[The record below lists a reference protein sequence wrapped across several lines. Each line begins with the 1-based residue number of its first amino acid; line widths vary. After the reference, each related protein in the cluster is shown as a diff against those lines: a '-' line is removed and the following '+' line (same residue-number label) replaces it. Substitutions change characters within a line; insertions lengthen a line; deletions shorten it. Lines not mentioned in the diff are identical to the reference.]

1 MATRLL
7 SLLLAIASYTPTIAA
22 RSSFLNVSVLNTIC
36 ARRPS
41 RFVFS
46 AFFHAFFYAF
56 FSAFFYAFSSR
67 PSSRPSLR
75 YVESMRRLGE
85 WGGEIEIGACAQMLN
100 RPVEVYGRWLERKC
114 HLCRLYRLYRFCVH
128 SHSSS
133 PLRLGSPLRQAF
145 LPPGRFDLLQRMS
158 VRNNESLLDV
168 TLEAWEILG
177 EAWERLWREEPDRA
191 KLVFPFFLSP
201 FLPF

>member
-1 MATRLL
+1 MYLCSTPYARGG
-7 SLLLAIASYTPTIAA
+7 LLAL
-22 RSSFLNVSVLNTIC
+22 SSL
-36 ARRPS
+36 PS
-41 RFVFS
+41 S
-46 AFFHAFFYAF
+46 MPSSMPSSLPSSMPY
-56 FSAFFYAFSSR
+56 SSR

-75 YVESMRRLGE
+75 YVESRRRLGE
-85 WGGEIEIGACAQMLN
+85 WGDEFEIAACAQMLN

>member
-56 FSAFFYAFSSR
+56 FSAFFSSLFFSSFF
-67 PSSRPSLR
+67 SSFSQIRG
-75 YVESMRRLGE
+75 VK
-85 WGGEIEIGACAQMLN
+85 AAF
-100 RPVEVYGRWLERKC
+100 GRM
-114 HLCRLYRLYRFCVH
+114 
-128 SHSSS
+128 
-133 PLRLGSPLRQAF
+133 G
-145 LPPGRFDLLQRMS
+145 
-158 VRNNESLLDV
+158 
-168 TLEAWEILG
+168 
-177 EAWERLWREEPDRA
+177 
-191 KLVFPFFLSP
+191 
-201 FLPF
+201 